1 MAVDAGHREVEEH
14 HFKLELDHHPQ
25 SIDAAVLGWERWL
38 RICSSSASKSA
49 ASRLSSTTRTRS
61 GRCNAELN
69 AERRTQQSVRPG
81 RLGHSCAVIFWPAN
95 RINDSAGGFQ
105 QLHLQGVAH
114 R

>member
-49 ASRLSSTTRTRS
+49 ESRLSSITRTRS
-61 GRCNAELN
+61 GRCNAELH
-69 AERRTQQSVRPG
+69 AERRTQNAAKRQARPS
-81 RLGHSCAVIFWPAN
+81 RALMRCDFLASKPY
-95 RINDSAGGFQ
+95 Q
-105 QLHLQGVAH
+105 
-114 R
+114 